1 MSGRDAGSETEALR
15 MVRTEYR
22 TVLDHQIALLNELD
36 SKAMWS
42 ARTAIILLGLLVTA
56 GGIAGRPV
64 IAGLPTGATMA
75 FGAGSAGLAST
86 VLVGVGTYTASMPR
100 FGVGAN
106 HHQEVISSTYSE
118 REWLELL
125 LDEYD
130 KWHGEMTA
138 AVDAKARQV
147 FGAQFLLLTSLAVL
161 FTAVTLMTAGL

>member
-1 MSGRDAGSETEALR
+1 MSGRDAGSDVEALR
-15 MVRTEYR
+15 VTRAEYR

-56 GGIAGRPV
+56 FGIAGSPV
-64 IAGLPTGATMA
+64 LAGLPTGATIA
-75 FGAGSAGLAST
+75 FGAGSVGLALT
-86 VLVGVGTYTASMPR
+86 VVVGVGTYTASMPR

-106 HHQEVISSTYSE
+106 HHEEIISSTYSE

-130 KWHGEMTA
+130 KWHGEMA
-138 AVDAKARQV
+138 VAVDAKARQV
-147 FGAQFLLLTSLAVL
+147 FGAQFLLLSSLAVL
-161 FTAVTLMTAGL
+161 FTAVTLMTARL